1 MAKTG
6 EMGYPSALTAPV
18 WGFYDVSF
26 KGESFR
32 FQRPYGSYVMEN
44 VLFKISFPAEFH
56 SQTAVEAAM
65 TLYEQMQAA
74 GKTAADIEKVT
85 IRTHEACIR
94 IIDKKGPLNNSADRD
109 HCIQYMVAI
118 PLLFGRLTAA
128 DYEDNVAQD
137 KRIDALRE
145 KINCFEDPVFTADY
159 HDPEKR
165 AIANAITLEF
175 TDGTRFEEVV
185 VEYPIG
191 HARRRQDGIPK
202 LVDKFKINLARQ
214 FPTRQQQRILEVSL
228 DRTRLEQMPV
238 NEYLDLYVI

>member
-1 MAKTG
+1 
-6 EMGYPSALTAPV
+6 
-18 WGFYDVSF
+18 
-26 KGESFR
+26 
-32 FQRPYGSYVMEN
+32 
-44 VLFKISFPAEFH
+44 
-56 SQTAVEAAM
+56 M

-94 IIDKKGPLNNSADRD
+94 IIDKKGPLNNPADRD

-145 KINCFEDPVFTADY
+145 KINCFEDPAFTADYHDPEKRAIANAILTAADYEDNVAQDKRIDALREKINCFEDPAFTADY

-191 HARRRQDGIPK
+191 HARRRQDGIP
-202 LVDKFKINLARQ
+202 LVMLAAVRMVFRNWSINSKSISRASSRLANSSAFWRFLSTELAWNRSRSMSNSTCTTFK
-214 FPTRQQQRILEVSL
+214 
-228 DRTRLEQMPV
+228 
-238 NEYLDLYVI
+238 